1 MLACKGRRP
10 CGARGTPLLKVETE
24 KITVVLEA
32 EAGGVLH
39 EVHAQAGDRVA
50 VGAVVGLI
58 DD

>member
-1 MLACKGRRP
+1 
-10 CGARGTPLLKVETE
+10 VETE